1 MQFLHTTATRASE
14 NVKVLSN
21 VSSPAHFLHTL
32 ARLSLCL
39 SWRELHHS
47 HRERRPTSSAAREL
61 SSHTKSQQQLFI
73 LYGNFIAE
81 FITLITQIFTIHQ
94 LTVTR
99 RLDVLDTMQISTIER
114 CIKHEI
120 ATTKVAQHFTTQYF
134 FLFHCENFQ
143 TRILLN
149 WTIATISID
158 LFGWESWFVRPKTL
172 CFVILVTWIL

>member
-61 SSHTKSQQQLFI
+61 SSHTKFQQQLFLL

-81 FITLITQIFTIHQ
+81 IITFITRIFTIHQ
-94 LTVTR
+94 LTVAW

-120 ATTKVAQHFTTQYF
+120 ATTKVAQHFTTQIF
-134 FLFHCENFQ
+134 FSFTSENFQ

-149 WTIATISID
+149 
-158 LFGWESWFVRPKTL
+158 
-172 CFVILVTWIL
+172 